1 MLRFLLRK
9 GDPTMTAR
17 ITKIAMPL
25 LAISALLV
33 ATHPAVAQEHASH
46 SPHWGYSGGEGPDH
60 WGDLSP
66 EFATCKTGTHQSP
79 VNIADAKEAE
89 LAPIHFD
96 YRLSPLKIINNG
108 HTVQIN
114 YAPGSSVSINGIS
127 IPFVQFHFH
136 HVSETEINGQK
147 YDMEL
152 HLVHMD
158 TAAGRAAVIAILIKS
173 GNANPLIGQLWNNI
187 PSEVGKEVEHK
198 KLVFNAADFLPAD
211 QNYYVFDGSLTIPP
225 CVENIKWYVL
235 KTPIELSP
243 AQIGAFARLYPDNA
257 RPVQPLNG
265 REIEESHFTK

>member
-1 MLRFLLRK
+1 MLRFLRRK
-9 GDPTMTAR
+9 GDPIVTTR
-17 ITKIAMPL
+17 PFKIAMSFCTL
-25 LAISALLV
+25 CALLICARA
-33 ATHPAVAQEHASH
+33 ATTPQHAAQA
-46 SPHWGYSGGEGPDH
+46 PHWGYSGGEGPDH

-79 VNIADAKEAE
+79 VNIVDPKQAE

-96 YRLSPLKIINNG
+96 YQLSPLKIINNG

-114 YAPGSSVSINGIS
+114 YAPGSSVSINGVS
-127 IPFVQFHFH
+127 IPLVQFHFH
-136 HVSETEINGQK
+136 HVSETEINGQN

-158 TAAGRAAVIAILIKS
+158 TATGRAAVVALLIKN

-187 PSEVGKEVEHK
+187 PSDVGKEVERK

-243 AQIGAFARLYPDNA
+243 AQIAAFARLYPDNA

-265 REIEESHFTK
+265 REIEESHFAK